1 MPTAS
6 NPISVLLDA
15 IFALINIALSVVFSY
30 LGTIGLFVVAG
41 LAVLGA
47 LLGVIALLRRV
58 SR

>member
-30 LGTIGLFVVAG
+30 LGTIGLFAVAG
-41 LAVLGA
+41 LAVLGV
-47 LLGVIALLRRV
+47 LLGVIALLRRS

>member
-30 LGTIGLFVVAG
+30 LGTIGMFAVAG

-47 LLGVIALLRRV
+47 LLGVMALLRRT

>member
-1 MPTAS
+1 MLAAS

-30 LGTIGLFVVAG
+30 LGTIGIFAVAG
-41 LAVLGA
+41 LAGLAAVFA
-47 LLGVIALLRRV
+47 IIALLRRV